1 MNSDMIQTATELTS
15 PNNYF
20 EDFVEGDVWRHARGK
35 TMTEMDNVLLT
46 NLVLN
51 TAEGHF
57 NEDRMQKAGGGI
69 FSQRVVF
76 GGINLSFVIGL
87 AAQDTG
93 EQVIAELEMDKVRL
107 RHPVF
112 HGDTLYAFSEVVE
125 KTDSD
130 RADAGRVRFRHYG
143 INQDDKLCVE
153 AERVVLMK
161 KRAAW
166 AMDSL

>member
-1 MNSDMIQTATELTS
+1 MKPDTTQTTAKLTS
-15 PNNYF
+15 QDNYF
-20 EDFVEGDVWRHARGK
+20 EDFVEGDVWQHARGK

-57 NEDRMQKAGGGI
+57 NEDRMQKSGGGI

-76 GGINLSFVIGL
+76 GGINLSFVIGI

-93 EQVIAELEMDKVRL
+93 EQVIAEVEMDKVRL

-112 HGDTLYAFSEVVE
+112 HGDTLYAFTEVLE

-130 RADAGRVRFRHYG
+130 RPDAGHVRFRHYG
-143 INQDDKLCVE
+143 INQDDKMCVE
-153 AERVVLMK
+153 AERLVLMK

-166 AMDSL
+166 AKDST

>member
-1 MNSDMIQTATELTS
+1 MTTGECDTAALTS
-15 PNNYF
+15 PGNYF
-20 EDFVEGDVWRHARGK
+20 EDFGVGDVWRHARGK
-35 TMTEMDNVLLT
+35 TMTEMDNILLT

-93 EQVIAELEMDKVRL
+93 EQVLAELEMDKVRL

-130 RADAGRVRFRHYG
+130 RADAGQVRFRHYG

-153 AERVVLMK
+153 AERLVLMK
-161 KRAAW
+161 KRSAW
-166 AMDSL
+166 GSGRA

>member
-1 MNSDMIQTATELTS
+1 MTVETINTAALTS
-15 PNNYF
+15 ASNYY
-20 EDFVEGDVWRHARGK
+20 EDFVAGDVWRHARGK

-93 EQVIAELEMDKVRL
+93 EQVLAELEMDKVRL

-112 HGDTLYAFSEVVE
+112 HGDTLYAFTEVMEKSE
-125 KTDSD
+125 SD
-130 RADAGRVRFRHYG
+130 RPDAGRVRFRHYG

-153 AERVVLMK
+153 AERLVLIK
-161 KRAAW
+161 KRAVW
-166 AMDSL
+166 AGGRA

>member
-1 MNSDMIQTATELTS
+1 MIQTAASLTS
-15 PNNYF
+15 QDNYY

-57 NEDRMQKAGGGI
+57 NEDRMQKSGGGI

-76 GGINLSFVIGL
+76 GGINLSFIIGL

-93 EQVIAELEMDKVRL
+93 EQVIAELAMDKVRL

-112 HGDTLYAFSEVVE
+112 HGDTLYAFTEVLE
-125 KTDSD
+125 KTESD
-130 RADAGRVRFRHYG
+130 RADAGRIRFRHYG
-143 INQDDKLCVE
+143 INQNEEMCVE
-153 AERVVLMK
+153 AERLVLIK
-161 KRAAW
+161 KRAFW
-166 AMDSL
+166 SKGSK